1 MTIGQETALPAR
13 KHSEPLSYKGARE
26 TSSCVAHRHNA
37 LAKYSKEACMNA
49 FTDALTKHSLGQ
61 QQQESEQLQQQQ
73 QQ

>member
-1 MTIGQETALPAR
+1 M
-13 KHSEPLSYKGARE
+13 
-26 TSSCVAHRHNA
+26 SCAAHRHNA
-37 LAKYSKEACMNA
+37 LAKYSKEAFMKA